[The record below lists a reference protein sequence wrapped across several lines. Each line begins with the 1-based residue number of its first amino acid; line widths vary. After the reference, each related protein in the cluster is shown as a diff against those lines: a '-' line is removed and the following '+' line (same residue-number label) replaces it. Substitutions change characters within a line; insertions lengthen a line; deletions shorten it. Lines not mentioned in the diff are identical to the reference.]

1 MDNFFVR
8 RPIVA
13 IVIAIVMTIAGLV
26 ALMQLPIEQYPQLAP
41 PLVQVRASYTG
52 ANATNVEQSVAT
64 PLEQK
69 INGVDNSLYVQ
80 SINTNS
86 GSMNLRVT
94 FDQGTDP
101 DMSSVLT
108 QNRVSAATAQLPEE
122 VKRTGVTVEK
132 SFTFPMLIVSITS
145 PNKSFSREFVGNY
158 ARLNITDEL
167 VRIPGVGKVDI
178 FGVSDYAMR
187 IWVKPELMASFN
199 VSVTDIM
206 NALKEQNVIIPGGK
220 FGSEPSPQGTDFT
233 YSVTLKDR
241 MQTEEEFENIV
252 IRIME
257 TGAQVKIKDVAEVNL
272 GSESY
277 DAFTRINGEDGA
289 VMFIYQA
296 PGSNALSVT
305 DELKKTLEKLKASFP
320 EDMDYAITLDTTVP
334 IKAGMDEIIETLI
347 IALILVIF
355 VVFLF
360 LQDWRAT
367 LIPVLAIPVS
377 LLSAF
382 ILFPLLGFS
391 INSLSLLGL
400 VLAIGIVVDDAIVVV
415 EAVMV
420 NIEKGMTPK
429 EATLQAMKEVTG
441 PVIGTTFV
449 LVAVFIPVSF
459 ISGITGKLYQ
469 QFAITI
475 AVSVVFSSLNALT
488 LSPAL
493 SSLML
498 RPKKESKSLLSKF
511 FKSFDRGLDKS
522 TNSYMSLTNV
532 VSRKVK
538 RSIVFIGVITLIAIF
553 LGLRVP
559 GGFMPDEDQG
569 YFMMNV
575 QLPGASSLSRTL
587 ESVKSVEKVL
597 LEDKNI
603 DYITSIPGYNLL
615 SGSMSTSS
623 GTLFVTLKDWSE
635 REIKVKEL
643 VNKLNGQ
650 LYMQIKEAQVMAFGP
665 PPIQG
670 LGNGAGF
677 SMMIQ
682 DKGGNSVGYLSENTR
697 AFIRKA
703 QERPEIGSI
712 YSSFRDDVPQRFIYV
727 NREKAL
733 KAGVTLSELHRTIG
747 ALLGGMYINDFNRF
761 GRLYRIYL
769 QADPEYRQSQEQLNN
784 FFVRNRAGDMVPLS
798 ALVEVENTI
807 GPEFTTRFN
816 LFRAIEVTG
825 VPAQGYTSTE
835 AMQALREVAESLPE
849 DMGYAWN
856 AMSYQE
862 DKASGKTS
870 VIFGF
875 SILLVFLILAALYE
889 SWSLPFSVLL
899 GTPFALFGAF
909 LFLWLS
915 RMASVSYENNIF
927 AQISLVMLIAMAAKN
942 AILIV
947 EFAKMK
953 FEEGETLYNAAME
966 AARLRFRPI
975 LMTAFSFILG
985 ILPLLIAS
993 GAGAEARKVM
1003 GMTLFGGMLLATVIG
1018 VLMYPLLFILVG
1030 RIAGYEKKRD
1040 KNQANPDK
1048 SLQV

>member
-145 PNKSFSREFVGNY
+145 PNKTFSREFVGNY

-347 IALILVIF
+347 VALILVIF
-355 VVFLF
+355 VVFIF

-498 RPKKESKSLLSKF
+498 RPKKESKSLLAKF
-511 FKSFDRGLDKS
+511 FKSFDRSLDKS

-603 DYITSIPGYNLL
+603 SYITAIPGYNLL

>member
-1 MDNFFVR
+1 
-8 RPIVA
+8 
-13 IVIAIVMTIAGLV
+13 
-26 ALMQLPIEQYPQLAP
+26 
-41 PLVQVRASYTG
+41 
-52 ANATNVEQSVAT
+52 
-64 PLEQK
+64 
-69 INGVDNSLYVQ
+69 
-80 SINTNS
+80 
-86 GSMNLRVT
+86 
-94 FDQGTDP
+94 
-101 DMSSVLT
+101 
-108 QNRVSAATAQLPEE
+108 
-122 VKRTGVTVEK
+122 
-132 SFTFPMLIVSITS
+132 
-145 PNKSFSREFVGNY
+145 
-158 ARLNITDEL
+158 
-167 VRIPGVGKVDI
+167 
-178 FGVSDYAMR
+178 
-187 IWVKPELMASFN
+187 
-199 VSVTDIM
+199 
-206 NALKEQNVIIPGGK
+206 
-220 FGSEPSPQGTDFT
+220 
-233 YSVTLKDR
+233 
-241 MQTEEEFENIV
+241 
-252 IRIME
+252 
-257 TGAQVKIKDVAEVNL
+257 
-272 GSESY
+272 
-277 DAFTRINGEDGA
+277 
-289 VMFIYQA
+289 
-296 PGSNALSVT
+296 
-305 DELKKTLEKLKASFP
+305 
-320 EDMDYAITLDTTVP
+320 
-334 IKAGMDEIIETLI
+334 
-347 IALILVIF
+347 
-355 VVFLF
+355 
-360 LQDWRAT
+360 
-367 LIPVLAIPVS
+367 
-377 LLSAF
+377 
-382 ILFPLLGFS
+382 
-391 INSLSLLGL
+391 